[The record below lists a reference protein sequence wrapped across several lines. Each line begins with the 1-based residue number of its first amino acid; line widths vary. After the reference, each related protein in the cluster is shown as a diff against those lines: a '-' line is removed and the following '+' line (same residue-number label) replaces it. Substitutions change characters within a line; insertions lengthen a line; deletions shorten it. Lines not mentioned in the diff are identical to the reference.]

1 MRCRRLCEKKA
12 SGRLQVSPEIHEQW
26 TRGCR
31 DELCLA
37 LVNALKIHG
46 MDDNKKTRELVR
58 AEFTQQMIYVK
69 ERLKEREEEIEG
81 GWYTEERM
89 ASELK
94 YIRKWKYDESVPEYF
109 VQTHDKVTVKRK
121 DLEKAQWT
129 EDMEPD
135 EEMPEFEMMQ
145 LEPSATKEAPSALQ
159 AMASANL
166 HKFIEAFHQKA
177 SNLTS
182 WITSLEVF
190 KLVLLGTSCMNRALR
205 LLYHGGAWLHRLEAA
220 EISSL
225 GLTFLRV
232 YVKLAQICLAAKE
245 PRFPVHSKHHML
257 FHTFHLMKCWAAKVE
272 WQENP
277 LADSCQQD
285 EAFVGVLSRYSRRVS
300 PKATIERTLDVY
312 FTSLKKHLRGEE

>member
-1 MRCRRLCEKKA
+1 MLFQGPYLTKIA
-12 SGRLQVSPEIHEQW
+12 
-26 TRGCR
+26 R
-31 DELCLA
+31 DTLSFQSSL
-37 LVNALKIHG
+37 
-46 MDDNKKTRELVR
+46 DWP
-58 AEFTQQMIYVK
+58 
-69 ERLKEREEEIEG
+69 EG
-81 GWYTEERM
+81 GWQKAATTTALMEWLEEFLTGSGTYEAVI
-89 ASELK
+89 ASE
-94 YIRKWKYDESVPEYF
+94 R
-109 VQTHDKVTVKRK
+109 
-121 DLEKAQWT
+121 
-129 EDMEPD
+129 
-135 EEMPEFEMMQ
+135 
-145 LEPSATKEAPSALQ
+145 
-159 AMASANL
+159 
-166 HKFIEAFHQKA
+166 
-177 SNLTS
+177 
-182 WITSLEVF
+182 F